1 MAGWPL
7 TANHETPDMTQREYT
22 VMDLE
27 RIHLIYFVI
36 NRALEI
42 TDSGKLMTQRVLLG
56 ANLREAFDVL
66 RPKFRRELE
75 FDDIASFRDRIFVL
89 RAKPGE
95 SKTFFRGEFVRG
107 DDPDTLTF
115 YGISWSPTEA
125 DLRDMQNGSVYAVNG
140 SSKGTDAENV
150 GGNEL
155 FRMRFDSF
163 SQIDASLLRE
173 KQRFEA
179 LFDYSTMAILVSD
192 DTGGIVLANPMAKH
206 TFGYEPEEFIGRKVE
221 DFMPERFRRGH
232 VGKRD
237 HFHKR
242 PQNRTMGPGLDL
254 YAQRKD
260 GSEFPVEISLGH
272 YATEEGR
279 FVIAYVID
287 ITRRKEIEQAILRQ
301 QEEMARAHAEIET
314 LNEELE
320 AKVEQRTRQLQ
331 ETMEILEKS
340 RDDLEQALSKEKELS
355 DLKTRFVSMASH
367 EFRTPLSTIL
377 SSASLVAK
385 YILSEEQDKRDKHI
399 QRIRSAVSN
408 LTDILN
414 EFLSI
419 GRLEEGKIQV
429 NVSEFNLRDQAQL
442 VCHEM
447 QTILKPGQRI
457 QYAHQ
462 GPVTGKL
469 DLSMLRNIFINL
481 ISNAL
486 KFSPENGL
494 IEVETEVNEQQILI
508 SVRDH
513 GIGISEE
520 DQKHLFERFFRGKNA
535 TNIQGT
541 GLGLHIVSKY
551 AELMGGS
558 ISAESALDEG
568 TRFIVKFRI

>member
-1 MAGWPL
+1 
-7 TANHETPDMTQREYT
+7 
-22 VMDLE
+22 MDLE
-27 RIHLIYFVI
+27 RIQLIYFVI
-36 NRALEI
+36 NRGLEI
-42 TDSGKLMTQRVLLG
+42 VDSGRQMTYRVPLG
-56 ANLREAFDVL
+56 SNIRDAFDVL
-66 RPKFRRELE
+66 RPKFRRDLG
-75 FDDIASFRDRIFVL
+75 FDQIASFRDRIFVL
-89 RAKPGE
+89 RTKGGE
-95 SKTFFRGEFVRG
+95 GETFIRGEFMPGERAE
-107 DDPDTLTF
+107 TLTF
-115 YGISWSPTEA
+115 YGISWTPTEA
-125 DLRDMQNGSVYAVNG
+125 DLHDMHEGSLQPVSAFTEGMETEQNGNN
-140 SSKGTDAENV
+140 D
-150 GGNEL
+150 L
-155 FRMRFDSF
+155 IRLRFDSL
-163 SQIDASLLRE
+163 SQMDASLLRE

-192 DTGGIVLANPMAKH
+192 DTGSIVLANRMARQ

-221 DFMPERFRRGH
+221 DFMPQRFRGRH
-232 VGKRD
+232 VGQRD
-237 HFHKR
+237 RFYAR
-242 PQNRTMGPGLDL
+242 PQNRSMGPGLDL
-254 YAQRKD
+254 FAQRKD

-272 YATEEGR
+272 YETEEGK

-331 ETMEILEKS
+331 ETLEILEKS
-340 RDDLEQALSKEKELS
+340 RDDLENALSKEKELS

-385 YILSEEQDKRDKHI
+385 YVLAEEQDKRDKHI

-429 NVSEFNLRDQAQL
+429 NISEFNLRDQAQL
-442 VCHEM
+442 VCNEM
-447 QTILKPGQRI
+447 QTILKPGQHI
-457 QYAHQ
+457 QFQHR
-462 GPVTGKL
+462 GPMIVKL

-486 KFSPENGL
+486 KFSPENGV
-494 IEVETEVNEQQILI
+494 IEVDADVSEKQILI

-558 ISAESALDEG
+558 ISVESSLDQG
-568 TRFIVKFRI
+568 TRFTVKFRI

>member
-1 MAGWPL
+1 MQDGAMLPVS
-7 TANHETPDMTQREYT
+7 AFSEVSDMLN
-22 VMDLE
+22 DGS
-27 RIHLIYFVI
+27 
-36 NRALEI
+36 NEI
-42 TDSGKLMTQRVLLG
+42 
-56 ANLREAFDVL
+56 
-66 RPKFRRELE
+66 
-75 FDDIASFRDRIFVL
+75 I
-89 RAKPGE
+89 
-95 SKTFFRGEFVRG
+95 
-107 DDPDTLTF
+107 
-115 YGISWSPTEA
+115 
-125 DLRDMQNGSVYAVNG
+125 
-140 SSKGTDAENV
+140 
-150 GGNEL
+150 
-155 FRMRFDSF
+155 RMRFDSL
-163 SQIDASLLRE
+163 SQVDASLLRE

-192 DTGGIVLANPMAKH
+192 DTGTIVLANRMARQ
-206 TFGYEPEEFIGRKVE
+206 TFGYAPEEFIGRRVE
-221 DFMPERFRRGH
+221 DFMPERFRVRH
-232 VGKRD
+232 VGQRTR
-237 HFHKR
+237 FHER

-272 YATEEGR
+272 YETEEGK

-287 ITRRKEIEQAILRQ
+287 ISRRKEIEQAILRQ

-320 AKVEQRTRQLQ
+320 AKVEHRTRQLQ
-331 ETMEILEKS
+331 DTMEILEKS
-340 RDDLEQALSKEKELS
+340 RDDLENALSKEKELS

-385 YILSEEQDKRDKHI
+385 YVLSEEQDKRDKHI

-429 NVSEFNLRDQAQL
+429 NMSEFNLKDQAQL
-442 VCHEM
+442 VCNEM
-447 QTILKPGQRI
+447 QTILKPGQYI
-457 QYAHQ
+457 QYTHRGHMVVQ
-462 GPVTGKL
+462 L
-469 DLSMLRNIFINL
+469 DLSMLRNVFINL

-486 KFSPENGL
+486 KFSPETGL
-494 IEVETEVNEQQILI
+494 IEVETDVSDMQILI

-551 AELMGGS
+551 VELMGGT
-558 ISAESALDEG
+558 ISVHSTLDEG
-568 TRFIVKFRI
+568 TKFIVKFRI

>member
-1 MAGWPL
+1 MP
-7 TANHETPDMTQREYT
+7 QREYT

-27 RIHLIYFVI
+27 RIQLIYFVI

-42 TDSGKLMTQRVLLG
+42 TDSGKMMTQRVPLG
-56 ANLREAFDVL
+56 ANLRDAFEVL

-75 FDDIASFRDRIFVL
+75 YDDFASFRDRIFVL
-89 RAKPGE
+89 RAKNIE
-95 SKTFFRGEFVRG
+95 SETFFRGEFMPG
-107 DDPDTLTF
+107 QQADSLTF
-115 YGISWSPTEA
+115 YGISWSPTES
-125 DLRDMQNGSVYAVNG
+125 DLNDMQDGAMLPVSAFSEVSDMLNDGS
-140 SSKGTDAENV
+140 
-150 GGNEL
+150 NEII
-155 FRMRFDSF
+155 RMRFDSL
-163 SQIDASLLRE
+163 SQVDASLLRE

-192 DTGGIVLANPMAKH
+192 DTGTIVLANRMARQ
-206 TFGYEPEEFIGRKVE
+206 TFGYAPEEFIGRRVE
-221 DFMPERFRRGH
+221 DFMPERFRVRH
-232 VGKRD
+232 VGQRTR
-237 HFHKR
+237 FHER

-272 YATEEGR
+272 YETEEGK

-287 ITRRKEIEQAILRQ
+287 ISRRKEIEQAILRQ

-320 AKVEQRTRQLQ
+320 AKVEHRTRQLQ
-331 ETMEILEKS
+331 DTMEILEKS
-340 RDDLEQALSKEKELS
+340 RDDLENALSKEKELS

-385 YILSEEQDKRDKHI
+385 YVLSEEQDKRDKHI

-429 NVSEFNLRDQAQL
+429 NMSEFNLKDQAQL
-442 VCHEM
+442 VCNEM
-447 QTILKPGQRI
+447 QTILKPGQYI
-457 QYAHQ
+457 QYTHRGHMVVQ
-462 GPVTGKL
+462 L
-469 DLSMLRNIFINL
+469 DLSMLRNVFINL

-486 KFSPENGL
+486 KFSPETGL
-494 IEVETEVNEQQILI
+494 IEVETDVSDMQILI

-551 AELMGGS
+551 VELMGGT
-558 ISAESALDEG
+558 ISVHSTLDEG
-568 TRFIVKFRI
+568 TKFIVIFRI

>member
-1 MAGWPL
+1 MP
-7 TANHETPDMTQREYT
+7 QREYT

-27 RIHLIYFVI
+27 RIQLIYFVI

-42 TDSGKLMTQRVLLG
+42 TDSGKMMTQRVPLG
-56 ANLREAFDVL
+56 ANLRDAFEVL

-75 FDDIASFRDRIFVL
+75 YDDFASFRDRIFVL
-89 RAKPGE
+89 RAKNIE
-95 SKTFFRGEFVRG
+95 SETFFRGEFMPG
-107 DDPDTLTF
+107 QQADSLTF
-115 YGISWSPTEA
+115 YGISWSPTES
-125 DLRDMQNGSVYAVNG
+125 DLNDMQDGAMLPVSAFSEVSDMLNDGS
-140 SSKGTDAENV
+140 
-150 GGNEL
+150 NEII
-155 FRMRFDSF
+155 RMRFDSL
-163 SQIDASLLRE
+163 SQVDASLLRE

-192 DTGGIVLANPMAKH
+192 DTGTIVLANRMARQ
-206 TFGYEPEEFIGRKVE
+206 TFGYAPEEFIGRRVE
-221 DFMPERFRRGH
+221 DFMPERFRVRH
-232 VGKRD
+232 VGQRTR
-237 HFHKR
+237 FHER

-272 YATEEGR
+272 YETEEGK

-287 ITRRKEIEQAILRQ
+287 ISRRKEIEQAILRQ

-320 AKVEQRTRQLQ
+320 AKVEHRTRQLQ
-331 ETMEILEKS
+331 DTMEILEKS
-340 RDDLEQALSKEKELS
+340 RDDLENALSKEKELS

-385 YILSEEQDKRDKHI
+385 YVLSEEQDKRDKHI

-429 NVSEFNLRDQAQL
+429 NMSEFNLKDQAQL
-442 VCHEM
+442 VCNEM
-447 QTILKPGQRI
+447 QTILKPGQYI
-457 QYAHQ
+457 QYTHRGHMIVQ
-462 GPVTGKL
+462 L
-469 DLSMLRNIFINL
+469 DLSMLRNVFINL

-486 KFSPENGL
+486 KFSPETGL
-494 IEVETEVNEQQILI
+494 IEVETDVSDMQILI

-551 AELMGGS
+551 VELMGGT
-558 ISAESALDEG
+558 ISVHSTLDEG
-568 TRFIVKFRI
+568 TKFIVKFRI

>member
-1 MAGWPL
+1 MP
-7 TANHETPDMTQREYT
+7 QREYT

-27 RIHLIYFVI
+27 RIQLIYFVI

-42 TDSGKLMTQRVLLG
+42 TDSGKLMIQRVPLG
-56 ANLREAFDVL
+56 ANLRDALDVL

-75 FDDIASFRDRIFVL
+75 FDDISSFRDRIFVL
-89 RAKPGE
+89 RAKSGDTE
-95 SKTFFRGEFVRG
+95 MFFRGEFMPG
-107 DDPDTLTF
+107 DRPETLTF

-125 DLRDMQNGSVYAVNG
+125 DLRDIHDGSMVPVNAAA
-140 SSKGTDAENV
+140 KGPDTESGASND
-150 GGNEL
+150 L
-155 FRMRFDSF
+155 IRMRFDSF
-163 SQIDASLLRE
+163 SQMDASLLRE

-192 DTGGIVLANPMAKH
+192 DTGSIVLANRMARQ

-221 DFMPERFRRGH
+221 DFMPERFRVRH

-237 HFHKR
+237 RFHER

-260 GSEFPVEISLGH
+260 GTEFPVEISLGH
-272 YATEEGR
+272 YETEEGK

-301 QEEMARAHAEIET
+301 QEEMARAHAEIES

-442 VCHEM
+442 VCNEM

-457 QYAHQ
+457 KYAHQ
-462 GPVTGKL
+462 GPMTVKL

-494 IEVETEVNEQQILI
+494 IEVQTDVNEKQILI

-558 ISAESALDEG
+558 ICVESELDEG

>member
-1 MAGWPL
+1 MP
-7 TANHETPDMTQREYT
+7 QREIN

-27 RIHLIYFVI
+27 RIQLIYFIV
-36 NRALEI
+36 NRSLEI
-42 TDSGKLMTQRVLLG
+42 TDSGKLMTQRVPLG
-56 ANLREAFDVL
+56 SNLRDAFEIL
-66 RPKFRRELE
+66 RPRFRRDLG
-75 FDDIASFRDRIFVL
+75 FDQIAAFRDRIFVL
-89 RAKPGE
+89 R
-95 SKTFFRGEFVRG
+95 SKSTDEDTFFRGEFLPG
-107 DDPDTLTF
+107 ENPGSLTF
-115 YGISWSPTEA
+115 YGVSWRPTES
-125 DLRDMQNGSVYAVNG
+125 DLREIEEGGQVSFPMVNDTAEVDNAG
-140 SSKGTDAENV
+140 HHTD
-150 GGNEL
+150 L
-155 FRMRFDSF
+155 MRMRFDSL
-163 SQIDASLLRE
+163 SQMDATLLRE

-179 LFDYSTMAILVSD
+179 LFDYSTMAILVTD
-192 DTGGIVLANPMAKH
+192 ETGSIVLANRMARQ
-206 TFGYEPEEFIGRKVE
+206 TFGYEPEEFMGRKIE
-221 DFMPERFRRGH
+221 DFMPERFRGGH
-232 VGKRD
+232 VRLRD
-237 HFHKR
+237 RFHAK

-254 YAQRKD
+254 FAARKD

-272 YATEEGR
+272 YETEEGR

-301 QEEMARAHAEIET
+301 QEEMARANEEIEK

-331 ETMEILEKS
+331 ETLEILEKS
-340 RDDLEQALSKEKELS
+340 KDDLENALSKEKELS

-385 YILSEEQDKRDKHI
+385 YVLSEEQDKRDKHI

-429 NVSEFNLRDQAQL
+429 NISSFNLKDQAQL
-442 VCHEM
+442 VCNEM
-447 QTILKPGQRI
+447 KTILKPGQRI
-457 QYAHQ
+457 KTTHK
-462 GPVTGKL
+462 GPAAVQL
-469 DLSMLRNIFINL
+469 DLSMLRNILINL

-486 KFSPENGL
+486 KFSPEDAL
-494 IEVETEVNEQQILI
+494 INVETEVNEKHILI
-508 SVRDH
+508 SVQDE
-513 GIGISEE
+513 GIGISDE
-520 DQKHLFERFFRGKNA
+520 DKKHLFERFFRGKNA

-558 ISAESALDEG
+558 VSVESQLDEG
-568 TRFIVKFRI
+568 TKFIVKFRI

>member
-1 MAGWPL
+1 MP
-7 TANHETPDMTQREYT
+7 QREHT

-27 RIHLIYFVI
+27 RIQLIYFVI

-42 TDSGKLMTQRVLLG
+42 TDSGKMMTQRVPLG
-56 ANLREAFDVL
+56 ANLRDAFDVL
-66 RPKFRRELE
+66 RPKFRRELGFE
-75 FDDIASFRDRIFVL
+75 DFASFRDRIFVL
-89 RAKPGE
+89 RAKNIE
-95 SKTFFRGEFVRG
+95 SETFFRGEFMPGER
-107 DDPDTLTF
+107 PDTLTF
-115 YGISWSPTEA
+115 YGISWSPTDA
-125 DLRDMQNGSVYAVNG
+125 DLRDMHDGAMSPVSAFSEVTEALN
-140 SSKGTDAENV
+140 E
-150 GGNEL
+150 GNNDL
-155 FRMRFDSF
+155 IRMRFDSL
-163 SQIDASLLRE
+163 SQMDASLLRE

-192 DTGGIVLANPMAKH
+192 NTGTIVLANRMAKQ
-206 TFGYEPEEFIGRKVE
+206 TFGYDPEEFIGRRVE
-221 DFMPERFRRGH
+221 DFMPERFRVRH
-232 VGKRD
+232 VGQRTR
-237 HFHKR
+237 FHER

-272 YATEEGR
+272 YETEEGK

-340 RDDLEQALSKEKELS
+340 RDDLEHALSKEKELS

-385 YILSEEQDKRDKHI
+385 YVLSEEQDKRDKHI

-429 NVSEFNLRDQAQL
+429 NISEFNLRDQAQL
-442 VCHEM
+442 VCNEM

-457 QYAHQ
+457 QFSYR
-462 GPVTGKL
+462 GPLMVKL
-469 DLSMLRNIFINL
+469 DLSMLRNVFINL

-486 KFSPENGL
+486 KFSPEQGL
-494 IEVETEVNEQQILI
+494 IEVETNVSEQQILI
-508 SVRDH
+508 SIRDH

-551 AELMGGS
+551 IELMGGS
-558 ISAESALDEG
+558 ISVQSALDEG
-568 TRFIVKFRI
+568 TMFTVKFRK

>member
-1 MAGWPL
+1 
-7 TANHETPDMTQREYT
+7 
-22 VMDLE
+22 MDLE
-27 RIHLIYFVI
+27 RIQLIYFVI
-36 NRALEI
+36 NRTLEI
-42 TDSGKLMTQRVLLG
+42 IDRGKMMTQHVSLG
-56 ANLREAFDVL
+56 ANLCDAFDVL
-66 RPKFRRELE
+66 RPKFRRDLGYE
-75 FDDIASFRDRIFVL
+75 DIAAFRGRIFVL
-89 RAKPGE
+89 RTKNGE
-95 SKTFFRGEFVRG
+95 GETFFRGEFMSAERS
-107 DDPDTLTF
+107 DTLTF
-115 YGISWSPTEA
+115 YGISWSPA
-125 DLRDMQNGSVYAVNG
+125 D
-140 SSKGTDAENV
+140 
-150 GGNEL
+150 NEL
-155 FRMRFDSF
+155 KEMQEGSLMPVPGSNHGSEAVTDGNNDIIRMRFDSL
-163 SQIDASLLRE
+163 SQMDASLLRE

-192 DTGGIVLANPMAKH
+192 DTGTIVLANRMARQ
-206 TFGYEPEEFIGRKVE
+206 TFGYAPEEFIGRRVE
-221 DFMPERFRRGH
+221 DFMPERFRVRH
-232 VGKRD
+232 VGLRSR
-237 HFHKR
+237 FHER

-260 GSEFPVEISLGH
+260 GTEFPVEISLGH
-272 YATEEGR
+272 YETEEGK

-287 ITRRKEIEQAILRQ
+287 ISRRKEIEQSMLRQ
-301 QEEMARAHAEIET
+301 QEEMARAKAEIES

-340 RDDLEQALSKEKELS
+340 RDDLEHALSKEKELS

-385 YILSEEQDKRDKHI
+385 YVLSEEQDKRDKHI

-429 NVSEFNLRDQAQL
+429 NMSEFNLKDQAQL

-457 QYAHQ
+457 QFSHRGAMI
-462 GPVTGKL
+462 VLL

-494 IEVETEVNEQQILI
+494 IEVETDVNEKQILI
-508 SVRDH
+508 SVRDQ

-558 ISAESALDEG
+558 ISVHSGLEEG
-568 TRFIVKFRI
+568 TMFTVKFRI

>member
-1 MAGWPL
+1 MP
-7 TANHETPDMTQREYT
+7 QREYT

-27 RIHLIYFVI
+27 RIQLIYFVI

-42 TDSGKLMTQRVLLG
+42 TDSGKVMTQRVPLG
-56 ANLREAFDVL
+56 ANLRDAFEVL

-75 FDDIASFRDRIFVL
+75 YDDFASFRDRIFVL
-89 RAKPGE
+89 RAKNIE
-95 SKTFFRGEFVRG
+95 SETFFRGEFMPG
-107 DDPDTLTF
+107 QQADSLTF
-115 YGISWSPTEA
+115 YGISWSPTES
-125 DLRDMQNGSVYAVNG
+125 DLNDMQDGAMLPVSAFSEVSDMLNDGS
-140 SSKGTDAENV
+140 
-150 GGNEL
+150 NEII
-155 FRMRFDSF
+155 RMRFDSL
-163 SQIDASLLRE
+163 SQVDASLLRE

-192 DTGGIVLANPMAKH
+192 DTGTIVLANRMARQ
-206 TFGYEPEEFIGRKVE
+206 TFGYAPEEFIGRRVE
-221 DFMPERFRRGH
+221 DFMPERFRVRH
-232 VGKRD
+232 VGQRTR
-237 HFHKR
+237 FHER

-272 YATEEGR
+272 YETEEGK

-287 ITRRKEIEQAILRQ
+287 ISRRKEIEQAILRQ

-320 AKVEQRTRQLQ
+320 AKVEHRTRQLQ
-331 ETMEILEKS
+331 DTMEILEKS
-340 RDDLEQALSKEKELS
+340 RDDLENALSKEKELS

-385 YILSEEQDKRDKHI
+385 YVLSEEQDKRDKHI

-429 NVSEFNLRDQAQL
+429 NMSEFNLKDQAQL
-442 VCHEM
+442 VCNEM
-447 QTILKPGQRI
+447 QTILKPGQYI
-457 QYAHQ
+457 QYTHRGQ
-462 GPVTGKL
+462 MVVQL
-469 DLSMLRNIFINL
+469 DLSMLRNVFINL

-486 KFSPENGL
+486 KFSPETGL
-494 IEVETEVNEQQILI
+494 IEVETDVSDMQILI

-551 AELMGGS
+551 VELMGGT
-558 ISAESALDEG
+558 ISVHSTLDEG
-568 TRFIVKFRI
+568 TKFIVKFRI

>member
-1 MAGWPL
+1 MP
-7 TANHETPDMTQREYT
+7 QREYT

-27 RIHLIYFVI
+27 RIQLIYFVI
-36 NRALEI
+36 NRGLDI
-42 TDSGKLMTQRVLLG
+42 VDSGRQMTHRIPLG
-56 ANLREAFDVL
+56 SNIRDAFDVL
-66 RPKFRRELE
+66 RPKFRRDLM
-75 FDDIASFRDRIFVL
+75 FDQIASFRDRIFVL
-89 RAKPGE
+89 RTKGGDGE
-95 SKTFFRGEFVRG
+95 TFIRGEFMPGERAE
-107 DDPDTLTF
+107 TLIF
-115 YGISWSPTEA
+115 YGISWTPTEA
-125 DLRDMQNGSVYAVNG
+125 DLHEMHEGSLQPVSAFSEG
-140 SSKGTDAENV
+140 MENEQ
-150 GGNEL
+150 GGNNDL
-155 FRMRFDSF
+155 IRMRFDSL
-163 SQIDASLLRE
+163 SQMDASLLRE

-192 DTGGIVLANPMAKH
+192 DSGSIVLANRMARQ

-221 DFMPERFRRGH
+221 DFMPERFRGRH
-232 VGKRD
+232 VGQRD
-237 HFHKR
+237 RFYAR
-242 PQNRTMGPGLDL
+242 PQNRSMGPGLDL
-254 YAQRKD
+254 FAQRKD

-272 YATEEGR
+272 YETEEGK

-320 AKVEQRTRQLQ
+320 AKVEQRTHQLQ
-331 ETMEILEKS
+331 ETLEILEKS
-340 RDDLEQALSKEKELS
+340 RDDLENALSKEKELS

-385 YILSEEQDKRDKHI
+385 YVLAEEQDKRDKHI

-429 NVSEFNLRDQAQL
+429 NVSEFNLKDQAQL
-442 VCHEM
+442 VCNEM
-447 QTILKPGQRI
+447 QTILKPGQYI
-457 QYAHQ
+457 QFRHR
-462 GPVTGKL
+462 GPMIVKL

-494 IEVETEVNEQQILI
+494 IEVDADVSEKQILI

-558 ISAESALDEG
+558 ISVESALDEG
-568 TRFIVKFRI
+568 TRFTVKFRI

>member
-1 MAGWPL
+1 MP
-7 TANHETPDMTQREYT
+7 QREYT

-27 RIHLIYFVI
+27 RIQLIYFVI

-42 TDSGKLMTQRVLLG
+42 TDSGKMMTQRVPLG
-56 ANLREAFDVL
+56 ANLRDAFEVL

-75 FDDIASFRDRIFVL
+75 YDDFASFRDRIFVL
-89 RAKPGE
+89 RAKNIE
-95 SKTFFRGEFVRG
+95 SETFFRGEFMPG
-107 DDPDTLTF
+107 QQADSLTF
-115 YGISWSPTEA
+115 YGISWSPTES
-125 DLRDMQNGSVYAVNG
+125 DLNDMQDGAMLPVSAFSEVSDMLNDGS
-140 SSKGTDAENV
+140 
-150 GGNEL
+150 NEII
-155 FRMRFDSF
+155 RMRFDSL
-163 SQIDASLLRE
+163 SQVDASLLRE

-192 DTGGIVLANPMAKH
+192 DTGTIVLANRMARQ
-206 TFGYEPEEFIGRKVE
+206 TFGYAPEEFIGRRVE
-221 DFMPERFRRGH
+221 DFMPERFRVRH
-232 VGKRD
+232 VGQRTR
-237 HFHKR
+237 FHER

-272 YATEEGR
+272 YETEEGK

-287 ITRRKEIEQAILRQ
+287 ISRRKEIEQAILRQ

-320 AKVEQRTRQLQ
+320 AKVEHRTRQLQ
-331 ETMEILEKS
+331 DTMEILEKS
-340 RDDLEQALSKEKELS
+340 RDDLENALSKEKELS

-385 YILSEEQDKRDKHI
+385 YVLSEEQDKRDKHI

-429 NVSEFNLRDQAQL
+429 NMSEFNLKDQAQL
-442 VCHEM
+442 VCNEM
-447 QTILKPGQRI
+447 QTILKPGQYI
-457 QYAHQ
+457 QYTHRGHMVVQ
-462 GPVTGKL
+462 L
-469 DLSMLRNIFINL
+469 DLSMLRNVFINL

-486 KFSPENGL
+486 KFSPETGL
-494 IEVETEVNEQQILI
+494 IEVETDVSDMQILI

-551 AELMGGS
+551 VELMGGT
-558 ISAESALDEG
+558 ISVHSTLDEG
-568 TRFIVKFRI
+568 TKFIVKFRI

>member
-1 MAGWPL
+1 MP
-7 TANHETPDMTQREYT
+7 QREYT

-27 RIHLIYFVI
+27 RIQLIYFVI
-36 NRALEI
+36 NRELEI
-42 TDSGKLMTQRVLLG
+42 VDSGRQMTYRVPLG
-56 ANLREAFDVL
+56 SSIRDAFDVL
-66 RPKFRRELE
+66 RPKFRRDLG
-75 FDDIASFRDRIFVL
+75 FDQIASFRDRIFVL
-89 RAKPGE
+89 RTKGGE
-95 SKTFFRGEFVRG
+95 GETFIRGEFMPGERVE
-107 DDPDTLTF
+107 TLTF
-115 YGISWSPTEA
+115 YGISWTPTEA
-125 DLRDMQNGSVYAVNG
+125 DLHEMHEGSLQPVSAFTEGMETEQNGNN
-140 SSKGTDAENV
+140 D
-150 GGNEL
+150 L
-155 FRMRFDSF
+155 IRMRFDSL
-163 SQIDASLLRE
+163 SQMDASLLRE

-192 DTGGIVLANPMAKH
+192 DTGSIVLANRMARQ

-221 DFMPERFRRGH
+221 DFMPQRFRGRH
-232 VGKRD
+232 VGQRD
-237 HFHKR
+237 RFYAR
-242 PQNRTMGPGLDL
+242 PQNRSMGPGLDL
-254 YAQRKD
+254 FAQRKD

-272 YATEEGR
+272 YETEEGK

-331 ETMEILEKS
+331 ETLEILEKS
-340 RDDLEQALSKEKELS
+340 RDDLENALSKEKELS

-385 YILSEEQDKRDKHI
+385 YVLAEEQDKRDKHI

-429 NVSEFNLRDQAQL
+429 NVSEFNLKDQAQL
-442 VCHEM
+442 VCNEM
-447 QTILKPGQRI
+447 QTILKPGQYI
-457 QYAHQ
+457 QFQHR
-462 GPVTGKL
+462 GPMIVKL

-494 IEVETEVNEQQILI
+494 IEVDADVSEKQILI

-558 ISAESALDEG
+558 ISVESALDEG

>member
-1 MAGWPL
+1 MP
-7 TANHETPDMTQREYT
+7 QREYT

-27 RIHLIYFVI
+27 RIQLIYFVI
-36 NRALEI
+36 NRELEI
-42 TDSGKLMTQRVLLG
+42 VDSGRQMTYRVPLG
-56 ANLREAFDVL
+56 SSIRDAFDVL
-66 RPKFRRELE
+66 RPKFRRDLG
-75 FDDIASFRDRIFVL
+75 FDQIASFRDRIFVL
-89 RAKPGE
+89 RTKGGE
-95 SKTFFRGEFVRG
+95 GETFIRGEFMPGERAE
-107 DDPDTLTF
+107 TLTF
-115 YGISWSPTEA
+115 YGISWTPTEA
-125 DLRDMQNGSVYAVNG
+125 DLHEMHEGSLQPVSAFTEGMETEQNGNN
-140 SSKGTDAENV
+140 D
-150 GGNEL
+150 L
-155 FRMRFDSF
+155 IRMRFDSL
-163 SQIDASLLRE
+163 SQMDASLLRE

-192 DTGGIVLANPMAKH
+192 DTGSIVLANRMARQ

-221 DFMPERFRRGH
+221 DFMPQRFRGRH
-232 VGKRD
+232 VGQRD
-237 HFHKR
+237 RFYAR
-242 PQNRTMGPGLDL
+242 PQNRSMGPGLDL
-254 YAQRKD
+254 FAQRKD

-272 YATEEGR
+272 YETEEGK

-331 ETMEILEKS
+331 ETLEILEKS
-340 RDDLEQALSKEKELS
+340 RDDLENALSKEKELS

-385 YILSEEQDKRDKHI
+385 YVLAEEQDKRDKHI

-429 NVSEFNLRDQAQL
+429 NVSEFNLKDQAQL
-442 VCHEM
+442 VCNEM
-447 QTILKPGQRI
+447 QTILKPGQYI
-457 QYAHQ
+457 QFQHR
-462 GPVTGKL
+462 GPMIVKL

-494 IEVETEVNEQQILI
+494 IEVDADVSEKQILI

-558 ISAESALDEG
+558 ISVESALDEG

>member
-1 MAGWPL
+1 MP
-7 TANHETPDMTQREYT
+7 QREYT

-27 RIHLIYFVI
+27 RIQLIYFVI

-42 TDSGKLMTQRVLLG
+42 TDSGKVMTQRVPLG
-56 ANLREAFDVL
+56 ANLRDAFEVL

-75 FDDIASFRDRIFVL
+75 YDDFASFRDRIFVL
-89 RAKPGE
+89 RAKNIE
-95 SKTFFRGEFVRG
+95 SETFFRGEFMPG
-107 DDPDTLTF
+107 QQADSLTF
-115 YGISWSPTEA
+115 YGISWSPTES
-125 DLRDMQNGSVYAVNG
+125 DLNDMQDGAMLPVSAFSEVSDMLNDGS
-140 SSKGTDAENV
+140 
-150 GGNEL
+150 NEII
-155 FRMRFDSF
+155 RMRFDSL
-163 SQIDASLLRE
+163 SQVDASLLRE

-192 DTGGIVLANPMAKH
+192 DTGTIVLANRMARQ
-206 TFGYEPEEFIGRKVE
+206 TFGYAPEEFIGRRVE
-221 DFMPERFRRGH
+221 DFMPERFRVRH
-232 VGKRD
+232 VGQRTR
-237 HFHKR
+237 FHER

-272 YATEEGR
+272 YETEEGK

-287 ITRRKEIEQAILRQ
+287 ISRRKEIEQAILRQ

-320 AKVEQRTRQLQ
+320 AKVEHRTRQLQ
-331 ETMEILEKS
+331 DTMEILEKS
-340 RDDLEQALSKEKELS
+340 RDDLENALSKEKELS

-385 YILSEEQDKRDKHI
+385 YVLSEEQDKRDKHI

-429 NVSEFNLRDQAQL
+429 NMSEFNLKDQAQL
-442 VCHEM
+442 VCNEM
-447 QTILKPGQRI
+447 QTILKPGQYI
-457 QYAHQ
+457 QYTHRGHMVVQ
-462 GPVTGKL
+462 L
-469 DLSMLRNIFINL
+469 DLSMLRNVFINL

-486 KFSPENGL
+486 KFSPETGL
-494 IEVETEVNEQQILI
+494 IEVETDVSDMQILI

-551 AELMGGS
+551 VELMGGT
-558 ISAESALDEG
+558 ISVHSTLDEG
-568 TRFIVKFRI
+568 TKFIVKFRI

>member
-1 MAGWPL
+1 MP
-7 TANHETPDMTQREYT
+7 QREYT

-27 RIHLIYFVI
+27 RIQLIYFVI
-36 NRALEI
+36 DRELEI
-42 TDSGKLMTQRVLLG
+42 VDSGKLMTQRILLG
-56 ANLREAFDVL
+56 ANLREAFDVVK
-66 RPKFRRELE
+66 PKYRRALDFEH
-75 FDDIASFRDRIFVL
+75 IASFRDRIFVL
-89 RAKPGE
+89 RSRNGE
-95 SKTFFRGEFVRG
+95 GETFYRGEFMPG
-107 DDPDTLTF
+107 DRPDRLNF
-115 YGISWSPTEA
+115 YGISWIPSEA
-125 DLRDMQNGSVYAVNG
+125 DLRDMQDGNSSPGSL
-140 SSKGTDAENV
+140 GTEGVDAEN
-150 GGNEL
+150 GAHNDL
-155 FRMRFDSF
+155 IRMRFDRF
-163 SQIDASLLRE
+163 SQLDATLLRE

-192 DTGGIVLANPMAKH
+192 ETGGIVLANRMARQ

-221 DFMPERFRRGH
+221 DFMPERFRVKH
-232 VGKRD
+232 VGQRD
-237 HFHKR
+237 RFHQR
-242 PQNRTMGPGLDL
+242 PQNRSMGPGLDL
-254 YAQRKD
+254 FAQRKD

-272 YATEEGR
+272 YETEEGR

-331 ETMEILEKS
+331 ETLDILERS

-385 YILSEEQDKRDKHI
+385 YVLSEEQDKRDKHI

-429 NVSEFNLRDQAQL
+429 NISEFNLRDQAQL

-457 QYAHQ
+457 RYEHR
-462 GPVTGKL
+462 GPATVSL

-486 KFSPENGL
+486 KFSPEDGL
-494 IEVETEVNEQQILI
+494 IEVETDVNEKHILI
-508 SVRDH
+508 SVQDH

-520 DQKHLFERFFRGKNA
+520 DKKHLFERFFRGKNA

-558 ISAESALDEG
+558 ISVESALDEG